1 MVSPDERHGDAEE
14 SRAAGE
20 PIFIVVFVAKDVV
33 DAANSGDDA
42 RKSERAQP
50 DASDA
55 DSSVLGGVGL
65 QSNSAQLISAAR
77 AEQVEPDG
85 NGNGYGDEQG
95 QIGGGA
101 VKCGIDIGE
110 SRKNSGLDLGG
121 VQSLRHLPKPRD
133 EPVV

>member
-20 PIFIVVFVAKDVV
+20 SIFIVVFVAKDVV

-50 DASDA
+50 NASDA

-65 QSNSAQLISAAR
+65 QSNSAQLISPAR
-77 AEQVEPDG
+77 VEQVEPDSSG
-85 NGNGYGDEQG
+85 NNYGDWLSIAANLKNRIVRPLQTLSNILAAIREG
-95 QIGGGA
+95 DYSIRGRR
-101 VKCGIDIGE
+101 E
-110 SRKNSGLDLGG
+110 PSR
-121 VQSLRHLPKPRD
+121 Q
-133 EPVV
+133 